1 VKDVKNLLCDPA
13 RVEIFRIKGSNKY
26 FRGLQ
31 YAKHKQRNMGKTLLA
46 CLLRFRD
53 QTKTMEIVCKQ
64 VEDAICGILQG
75 SLQQP
80 SSTDMPVRAKTNSVT
95 VRHSRDSIFD
105 GLDGN
110 VYFCKME
117 GDYDALLVVC
127 VYCVVEHV
135 LHAKKSSKYGK
146 EVDEAL
152 RVDRILAKIYE
163 QGLDENV
170 SDGAA
175 LFDDVAPPETPMMP
189 EMQGVGMLDV
199 HDVSTILGSNE
210 YGMDIDQL
218 LWDFLGSPESM
229 PDGFS
234 EGMDGVQRNL
244 ESSFNDAHEPMV
256 CQSEDWRVFFP
267 TMECDDMDYEG
278 IVHDDLE
285 EFDPWELEQLL
296 S

>member
-1 VKDVKNLLCDPA
+1 MKDVKSLLCDPA
-13 RVEIFRIKGSNKY
+13 RVGIFRIKGSNKY
-26 FRGLQ
+26 FKGLQ
-31 YAKHKQRNMGKTLLA
+31 NAKPEQRNMGKTLLA
-46 CLLRFRD
+46 CLLRFHD

-64 VEDAICGILQG
+64 VEDAICDILQG

-80 SSTDMPVRAKTNSVT
+80 SPTDMPVRAQTSSVT
-95 VRHSRDSIFD
+95 VRHSRDSIFKKP
-105 GLDGN
+105 DGN
-110 VYFCKME
+110 VSFCKME

-163 QGLDENV
+163 QSLDE

-175 LFDDVAPPETPMMP
+175 LFDDVAPPETPKMP

-199 HDVSTILGSNE
+199 HDVSTMLGSNE

-229 PDGFS
+229 TDGFF

-256 CQSEDWRVFFP
+256 CQSEGWRVFFP
-267 TMECDDMDYEG
+267 TMEYDDMDYDDG
-278 IVHDDLE
+278 MMCDDLE
-285 EFDPWELEQLL
+285 EFDPWELEQVLL
-296 S
+296 